1 MDDIVKKFIN
11 LEGLSD
17 IHIRSNK
24 PVSLRINGEINKQEI
39 VVSENQINS
48 MIKKLL
54 DDRKKEIFEKK
65 KDVDLAFVSNNIRFR
80 ANIFQSSNGPAIV
93 LRKIN
98 DIVPEISNLN
108 LPPVINDV
116 IREKAGLILVTG
128 ATGSGKSTSIASMI
142 NEINKTRKE
151 NIITIED
158 PIEFVHKDQESI
170 ISQREIGKDANTFH
184 DALRAAL
191 REDPDVILVGELRDV
206 ETISMALTAAETG
219 HLIFGTLH
227 TSGAPNTVH
236 RVIDVFPSG
245 QQAQI
250 RTQLSQS
257 LKMVL
262 SQRLFTKSDNSGR
275 IAAFEVMVN
284 NPAIANLI
292 RENKIEQMISV
303 MQTAQQEG
311 MLTMQKSIEDLSSSN
326 IINF

>member
-11 LEGLSD
+11 LEGLYD

-65 KDVDLAFVSNNIRFR
+65 KDLDLAFVSNNIRFR

-98 DIVPEISNLN
+98 DIVPEISSLN

-170 ISQREIGKDANTFH
+170 VSQREIGKDANTFH

-191 REDPDVILVGELRDV
+191 REAPDVILVGELRDV

>member
-1 MDDIVKKFIN
+1 MDDIIKKFVS
-11 LEGLSD
+11 LDGLSD
-17 IHIRSNK
+17 IHLRSNK
-24 PVSLRINGEINKQEI
+24 PVSTRINGEIVQQD
-39 VVSENQINS
+39 VTTSQNQINN

-54 DDRKKEIFEKK
+54 DTRKKEIYEKQ
-65 KDVDLAFVSNNIRFR
+65 KDVDLAFVSNDIRFR
-80 ANIFQSSNGPAIV
+80 ANIFHTSNGPAIV
-93 LRKIN
+93 LRKI
-98 DIVPEISNLN
+98 IETIPEIASLN
-108 LPPVINDV
+108 LPPVVSDI

-128 ATGSGKSTSIASMI
+128 ATGAGKSTSIAAMI

-158 PIEFVHKDQESI
+158 PIEFIHKDQESI

-184 DALRAAL
+184 GALRAAL
-191 REDPDVILVGELRDV
+191 REDPDVILVGELRDID
-206 ETISMALTAAETG
+206 TMSMALTAAETG

-236 RVIDVFPSG
+236 RVIDIFPAG

-262 SQRLFTKSDNSGR
+262 SQRLLPKSDNSGR
-275 IAAFEVMVN
+275 VAAFEVMIN
-284 NPAIANLI
+284 NAAIANLI

-303 MQTAQQEG
+303 MQTAQEEG
-311 MLTMQKSIEDLSSSN
+311 MTTMEKSIENLVGTN
-326 IINF
+326 QINL

>member
-1 MDDIVKKFIN
+1 
-11 LEGLSD
+11 
-17 IHIRSNK
+17 
-24 PVSLRINGEINKQEI
+24 
-39 VVSENQINS
+39 
-48 MIKKLL
+48 
-54 DDRKKEIFEKK
+54 
-65 KDVDLAFVSNNIRFR
+65 
-80 ANIFQSSNGPAIV
+80 
-93 LRKIN
+93 
-98 DIVPEISNLN
+98 
-108 LPPVINDV
+108 
-116 IREKAGLILVTG
+116 
-128 ATGSGKSTSIASMI
+128 MI

-158 PIEFVHKDQESI
+158 PIEFIHKDQESI

-184 DALRAAL
+184 GALRAAL

-206 ETISMALTAAETG
+206 ETIGMALTAAETG

-262 SQRLFTKSDNSGR
+262 SQRLFPKQDNSGR
-275 IAAFEVMVN
+275 VAAFEVMIN
-284 NPAIANLI
+284 NTAIANLI

-311 MLTMQKSIEDLSSSN
+311 MSTMEKSIEGLAGTN
-326 IINF
+326 KIIV

>member
-170 ISQREIGKDANTFH
+170 VSQREIGKDANTFH

>member
-1 MDDIVKKFIN
+1 MDDITKKFANI
-11 LEGLSD
+11 EGLSD
-17 IHIRSNK
+17 IHLRSNK
-24 PVSLRINGEINKQEI
+24 PISIRVNGEILQKDMMI
-39 VVSENQINS
+39 SENQINN

-54 DDRKKEIFEKK
+54 DARKKEIYEKQ
-65 KDVDLAFVSNNIRFR
+65 KDVDLAFISNGIRFR
-80 ANIFQSSNGPAIV
+80 ANIFQTSNGPSIV
-93 LRKIN
+93 LRKIVEE
-98 DIVPEISNLN
+98 IPELASLN
-108 LPPVINDV
+108 LPAVVSDI

-128 ATGSGKSTSIASMI
+128 ATGSGKSTSIAAMI

-158 PIEFVHKDQESI
+158 PIEFIHKDQESI

-184 DALRAAL
+184 GALRAAL

-206 ETISMALTAAETG
+206 ETMGMALTAAETG

-236 RVIDVFPSG
+236 RVIDVFPAG

-262 SQRLFTKSDNSGR
+262 SQRLFPKQDNSGR
-275 IAAFEVMVN
+275 VAAFEVMIN
-284 NPAIANLI
+284 NTAIANLI

-311 MLTMQKSIEDLSSSN
+311 MSTMEKSIEALAGTN
-326 IINF
+326 KIIV

>member
-1 MDDIVKKFIN
+1 MDEIIKKFGN
-11 LEGLSD
+11 TEGLSD
-17 IHIRSNK
+17 IHLRSNK
-24 PVSLRINGEINKQEI
+24 PVSIRVNGIILQQDMM
-39 VVSENQINS
+39 VSENQIKNI
-48 MIKKLL
+48 IKKLL
-54 DDRKKEIFEKK
+54 DKRKEEIYEKQ
-65 KDVDLAFVSNNIRFR
+65 KDVDLAFVSNGIRLR
-80 ANIFQSSNGPAIV
+80 ANIFQTTNGPAMV
-93 LRKIN
+93 LRKITE
-98 DIVPEISNLN
+98 IIPELESLN

-116 IREKAGLILVTG
+116 IREKSGLILVTG
-128 ATGSGKSTSIASMI
+128 ATGSGKSTSIAAMI

-170 ISQREIGKDANTFH
+170 VSQREIGKDANTFH
-184 DALRAAL
+184 GALRAAL

-206 ETISMALTAAETG
+206 ETIGMALTAAETG

-236 RVIDVFPSG
+236 RIIDVFSSG

-262 SQRLFTKSDNSGR
+262 SQRLFPKSDNSGR
-275 IAAFEVMVN
+275 IAAFEVMIN

-292 RENKIEQMISV
+292 RENKIEQILSV
-303 MQTAQQEG
+303 MQTTQSEG
-311 MLTMQKSIEDLSSSN
+311 MITMEKSLDELKSSN

>member
-1 MDDIVKKFIN
+1 
-11 LEGLSD
+11 
-17 IHIRSNK
+17 
-24 PVSLRINGEINKQEI
+24 
-39 VVSENQINS
+39 
-48 MIKKLL
+48 
-54 DDRKKEIFEKK
+54 
-65 KDVDLAFVSNNIRFR
+65 
-80 ANIFQSSNGPAIV
+80 
-93 LRKIN
+93 
-98 DIVPEISNLN
+98 
-108 LPPVINDV
+108 
-116 IREKAGLILVTG
+116 
-128 ATGSGKSTSIASMI
+128 MI

-170 ISQREIGKDANTFH
+170 VSQREIGKDANTFH

-303 MQTAQQEG
+303 MQTAQQ
-311 MLTMQKSIEDLSSSN
+311 
-326 IINF
+326 